1 MFQPV
6 TLIDFFADFETRS
19 RADLKK
25 VGTVKYATD
34 PSTEATLLTYAFS
47 RTGPVKYWRM
57 GQPIPLE
64 VIDVLVNPHKY
75 KIIAHNLFFDYLIWT
90 IVFSK
95 LLPAPYAFKRPEI
108 LNLEDNMALTTYYRF
123 GSGLD
128 AAATLMRMPYSKD
141 KEGKRVMLKQC
152 KPGKDGNFPVLTPE
166 EEAKFI
172 QYGLTDTRLMRDIYY
187 QLPPLPA
194 AERWAWE
201 WTFKRNLRGIRVDVA
216 LLNEMKKVVDEA
228 KPLLAKEFEYWTCNQ
243 ATVSS
248 PTTCLPW
255 FKQFWPWI
263 ENMQA
268 DTIRDMFAD
277 TRQVP
282 HHARRALELKE
293 LAGSTSIS
301 KVEVGVN
308 EEYMGRLFGL
318 FSYAYTFTRR
328 WAGRGIQIQ
337 NFPRVDQKPYDPII
351 EDLNVHDLATPFKRR
366 VALGLKD
373 PIGFV
378 KNHLRRIWIPDEGK
392 EFLCGD
398 FSKIEPT
405 VLYWLVGKGAI
416 PDKWYE
422 EMAAEIFNKKVSEI
436 DKHGEERQL
445 GKAANLGCLTA
456 ETEVLTN
463 SGWLP
468 IVAIQRTDLV
478 YDGEEYVCH
487 EGLVH
492 RGEKAV
498 MSLHKLNIEST
509 PDHLF
514 MTNLG
519 WQTAVELEVTE
530 DTKPHQSERFLEPGL
545 LQGLSSTRGVN
556 VMSQCAVYVGLK
568 RLNEST
574 NYGQEKHDLVNDAL
588 NLLLHVRTP
597 SQIASAIL
605 SPTTLL
611 EDVGA
616 HVSTILKNDA
626 LTLVRKTTRGM
637 VVEELLADSTP
648 LERSWNTLLRCL
660 GLTNGASLLTGL
672 ITTETMKP
680 ETYELLAKELTTR
693 ISHTYDLQGVGLK
706 NSFSLRK
713 GAAHNCG
720 YGMGAPKFKA
730 DVFKKEGVVIAEEM
744 AKRVVDTYRRVNKE
758 VVELWTDLEN
768 AFRKACLGHSSALCG
783 NKIHVMPM
791 RHPWKGVVIRLPSGN
806 HLYYHYAQIEPETV
820 RYQSGEKKGEII
832 YDAEGREKTRDVL
845 TYASSEDGI
854 LSRKKVYGGLLTEH
868 VVSCTARDIL
878 VPAMWRLEDAGFD
891 VLACIHD
898 EAWAQA
904 EPGREEEFKRLMCI
918 NPSWCQDMK
927 IGIGEEIGV
936 RYLK

>member
-57 GQPIPLE
+57 GQPLPIE

-95 LLPAPYAFKRPEI
+95 LLPAPHAFKRPEI

-216 LLNEMKKVVDEA
+216 LLNEMKKVVDET

-255 FKQFWPWI
+255 FRQFWPWI

-445 GKAANLGCLTA
+445 GKAANLGC
-456 ETEVLTN
+456 
-463 SGWLP
+463 S
-468 IVAIQRTDLV
+468 
-478 YDGEEYVCH
+478 Y
-487 EGLVH
+487 GLGH
-492 RGEKAV
+492 A
-498 MSLHKLNIEST
+498 
-509 PDHLF
+509 
-514 MTNLG
+514 
-519 WQTAVELEVTE
+519 
-530 DTKPHQSERFLEPGL
+530 
-545 LQGLSSTRGVN
+545 
-556 VMSQCAVYVGLK
+556 
-568 RLNEST
+568 
-574 NYGQEKHDLVNDAL
+574 
-588 NLLLHVRTP
+588 
-597 SQIASAIL
+597 
-605 SPTTLL
+605 
-611 EDVGA
+611 
-616 HVSTILKNDA
+616 
-626 LTLVRKTTRGM
+626 
-637 VVEELLADSTP
+637 
-648 LERSWNTLLRCL
+648 
-660 GLTNGASLLTGL
+660 
-672 ITTETMKP
+672 
-680 ETYELLAKELTTR
+680 
-693 ISHTYDLQGVGLK
+693 
-706 NSFSLRK
+706 
-713 GAAHNCG
+713 
-720 YGMGAPKFKA
+720 KFKA
-730 DVFKKEGVVIAEEM
+730 TVFKQEGVNISEEM

-791 RHPWKGVVIRLPSGN
+791 RHPWKGVVTRLPSGN
-806 HLYYHYAQIEPETV
+806 HLYYHYAQIEPEAM

-904 EPGREEEFKRLMCI
+904 APGREEDFKRLMCI